1 MLLLLRYRFI
11 CDDAAWNPRITFLL
25 VQDGGFHDQRVI
37 PLTLQEQPHIRSLT
51 HFRIFRSIHS
61 SPDMSENGV
70 CHGMPPPKW
79 LMENGDTPSK
89 LGVPYSSHSMSSH
102 GWRKHPKR
110 LGKLQQKRR
119 RRTSVKGL

>member
-89 LGVPYSSHSMSSH
+89 LGGTVFV
-102 GWRKHPKR
+102 
-110 LGKLQQKRR
+110 
-119 RRTSVKGL
+119 TFDE